1 MKIIYDMDD
10 FDEGDNIDLN
20 LPNEWAEIEMYEYL
34 SESFIEKYSTFLD
47 WDRIATYQ
55 KLSEEFIEKHSDKF
69 DWEMI
74 SNWQTL
80 SEAFIKKHSD
90 KVCFITIINKPKPL
104 AIFSTSHEI
113 IDDCPF

>member
-34 SESFIEKYSTFLD
+34 SESFIEKYS
-47 WDRIATYQ
+47 
-55 KLSEEFIEKHSDKF
+55 
-69 DWEMI
+69 
-74 SNWQTL
+74 
-80 SEAFIKKHSD
+80 D
-90 KVCFITIINKPKPL
+90 KVCFITIINNPKPI
-104 AIFSTSHEI
+104 AIFSTYHEI